1 MKQKSSDMQ
10 KKREIKKGI
19 CKQEKPARIFDIHA
33 LLYYMASPNKKT
45 NNVHFFFWFCLFKF
59 FQAFV

>member
-10 KKREIKKGI
+10 KKKREIKKGI

-33 LLYYMASPNKKT
+33 LLYYMASPNKKQT
-45 NNVHFFFWFCLFKF
+45 MFTFFLVLF
-59 FQAFV
+59 V